1 MFHSEPDF
9 CARCGSALPL
19 PVSSA
24 SLACRSC
31 HSPGDAR
38 ALEKVATISVVKFN
52 NADDVAGLGEEEQI
66 QSREELTGPTVERRC
81 PRCGGEAMAY
91 HTRQTR
97 SADEGQTV
105 FYTCVT
111 CRFQE
116 KEDS

>member
-24 SLACRSC
+24 SLACRTC
-31 HSPGDAR
+31 RSPVNAS
-38 ALEKVATISVVKFN
+38 ALEKVATLSVVKFN
-52 NADDVAGLGEEEQI
+52 NPEGAGQGDEDAV
-66 QSREELTGPTVERRC
+66 QSRGELTGPTVERRC
-81 PRCGGEAMAY
+81 PRCGGESMAY

-105 FYTCVT
+105 FYTCVK